1 MLELGFEPTS
11 TFMDQNTHICLW
23 FLFPLS
29 LNLESAVLDFSVI
42 LTINIYIFT
51 IYSMIYCVN
60 IDLVASIF
68 YNRTY
73 KLSEYD
79 GHGLILR
86 SELGS

>member
-73 KLSEYD
+73 KLSEY